1 MPRLYVNIISKIF
14 YAKKH
19 FEELIA
25 LVKIFVHSNCPLVYC
40 PRFHALSKL
49 QNSDKKNTYPVY
61 MHRAPNYSK
70 NMQKKDEN
78 HCNIILCNF
87 LP

>member
-61 MHRAPNYSK
+61 TEL
-70 NMQKKDEN
+70 Q
-78 HCNIILCNF
+78 IIVKICKTL
-87 LP
+87 